1 MVCCTMRA
9 DTEKGYLRSPAHL
22 CGFSFIIM
30 QEMHFTT
37 STGNC
42 RVLQREGGW
51 YAIVDIL
58 DMVSDEARV
67 MRLLKHDNILV
78 HPGFFYDFNREG
90 FVVVSLLPGED
101 IFRSGVSRLIGRY
114 GHK

>member
-1 MVCCTMRA
+1 LSRIEA
-9 DTEKGYLRSPAHL
+9 NSLFLEERIA
-22 CGFSFIIM
+22 
-30 QEMHFTT
+30 

-67 MRLLKHDNILV
+67 MHLLKHDNILV